1 MLSGGKAVS
10 AERAEARNVADASD
24 GPSASSAAAGVSAA
38 PGGSAASGASALSA
52 SSVASGASAPPALL
66 PVYAQMPVR
75 PVRGRGSWLIDQ
87 DGQEWLDA
95 YGGHAVASTGHS
107 HPDVVRAVAEQAE
120 QLLFYSTAVPHP
132 KREELAETLAALCP
146 DPLGRVFFCNSGAE
160 ANENALH
167 LARRHTARQT
177 IVTLRGGWHGRTAA
191 TLACTDGPR
200 YEEAA
205 RRAGVPL
212 SRKVPFNDV
221 AALDDAVDETV
232 AAVLLEP
239 VQGFAGARDCHPDF
253 LAAARRICTQRGAAL
268 IFDEVQCGVGRCGA
282 FSAAEAFGVV
292 PDVLTF
298 AKGLAAGLPIG
309 AMVATPEV
317 TSSLSPGDLG
327 STFGGGP
334 VPCAAALANIAVIR
348 RERLIENAVRVGD
361 YLTRGAR
368 ARGVSRVSGRGLLLG
383 LHLGRPA
390 VDVQRALFDH
400 RILTGTATDP
410 HVLRLLPPLSFSQSE
425 ADLLLAGLEEV
436 LR

>member
-1 MLSGGKAVS
+1 MLTGGKAVGR
-10 AERAEARNVADASD
+10 E
-24 GPSASSAAAGVSAA
+24 
-38 PGGSAASGASALSA
+38 GGSDSVTGAATAIPAYR
-52 SSVASGASAPPALL
+52 PTALL

-75 PVRGRGSWLIDQ
+75 PVRGRGSWLIDE

-167 LARRHTARQT
+167 LARRHTGRQT

-191 TLACTDGPR
+191 TLACTDGAR

-205 RRAGVPL
+205 RRAGMPL
-212 SRKVPFNDV
+212 SRKVPFDDV
-221 AALDDAVDETV
+221 AALDAAVDETV

-239 VQGFAGARDCHPDF
+239 VQGFAGARDCDPAF
-253 LAAARRICTQRGAAL
+253 LAAARQICSRRGAAL
-268 IFDEVQCGVGRCGA
+268 IFDEVQCGIGRCGG

-309 AMVATPEV
+309 AMVATPEI
-317 TSSLSPGDLG
+317 TSSLAPGDLG

-348 RERLIENAVRVGD
+348 RERLIENAIQIGD
-361 YLTRGAR
+361 HLKRGAR
-368 ARGVSRVSGRGLLLG
+368 ALGVSKVSGRGLLLG
-383 LHLGRPA
+383 LHLDRPA
-390 VDVQRALFDH
+390 LEVQLALFDH

-410 HVLRLLPPLSFSQSE
+410 HILRLLPPLSFSECE
-425 ADLLLAGLEEV
+425 ADLLLAGLREV